1 MPKVNIKVL
10 INILRQHVCRLHEM
24 YVDEK
29 DFGISERL
37 MSEIIKIES
46 VLAELQQIV

>member
-10 INILRQHVCRLHEM
+10 INILRQHVCRMHEM

-37 MSEIIKIES
+37 MSEIIKIEA
-46 VLAELQQIV
+46 VLAELEQIV

>member
-10 INILRQHVCRLHEM
+10 IKFLRQHVCRLHEM

-29 DFGISERL
+29 DFGISEGL
-37 MSEIIKIES
+37 MSEIIKIEG
-46 VLAELQQIV
+46 VLAELEQIV